1 VRGPFECELVLRE
14 NDSECRETRLFM
26 GDLIPGDRVR
36 LDDSEWIVVLGNERS
51 DSLPE
56 VFCRLVSERR

>member
-1 VRGPFECELVLRE
+1 VNEPFECELVLQE
-14 NDSECRETRLFM
+14 KDSERRETRIFM
-26 GDLIPGDRVR
+26 GDLVPGDRVR
-36 LDDSEWIVVLGNERS
+36 LDDSEWIVVLVNERS